1 MIWNWKEASVKND
14 KKFHRQRSGKDF
26 RKFDVKKI
34 TLPNT
39 PEPKGHYSSAV
50 VHNGLIF
57 VSGQLPRDAVSGSV
71 ETGAI
76 EAQTE
81 LALRNVEAILLAAGS
96 DLNHVLQMTIY
107 ISDIELWSRVNAVY
121 ARIFGEHKPARAIV
135 PVKDLHFGTQIEI
148 QAIAMVKE

>member
-1 MIWNWKEASVKND
+1 M
-14 KKFHRQRSGKDF
+14 
-26 RKFDVKKI
+26 KKI
-34 TLPNT
+34 KLPNA

-57 VSGQLPRDAVSGSV
+57 VSGQLPRDAVTGEV

-81 LALRNVEAILLAAGS
+81 LALRNVEQILHAANS
-96 DLNHVLQMTIY
+96 DLNHVLQFTIY
-107 ISDIELWSRVNAVY
+107 VSDMELWDAVNAVY
-121 ARIFGEHKPARAIV
+121 ARILGEHKPARAIV
-135 PVKDLHFGTQIEI
+135 PVKDLHFDTKIEI